1 MVTEL
6 LSILIVALIVQQAVE
21 AIKKA
26 IKIKKG
32 YSLFN
37 FINIKVLISIIIS
50 ITLCIT
56 SEIGILALLG
66 VEALPIL
73 DYILTGLI
81 VSGGASS
88 IRELQKQIQSSK
100 INQEVTTDGE
110 QTNKRF

>member
-6 LSILIVALIVQQAVE
+6 LSILIIALIVQQAVE

-32 YSLFN
+32 YSLFKI
-37 FINIKVLISIIIS
+37 INIKVLISIIIS

-56 SEIGILALLG
+56 SEIGMLALLG
-66 VEALPIL
+66 VKALPIL

-88 IRELQKQIQSSK
+88 IRELQKQIQNAK
-100 INQEVTTDGE
+100 QGDE
-110 QTNKRF
+110 QK

>member
-6 LSILIVALIVQQAVE
+6 LSILIIALIVQQAVE
-21 AIKKA
+21 AIKKT

-50 ITLCIT
+50 ITLCVT
-56 SEIGILALLG
+56 SEIGLLVLLG
-66 VEALPIL
+66 VKALPIL
-73 DYILTGLI
+73 DYVLTGLI

-88 IRELQKQIQSSK
+88 IRELQKQIQNAK
-100 INQEVTTDGE
+100 QGDE
-110 QTNKRF
+110 QR

>member
-6 LSILIVALIVQQAVE
+6 LSILIIALVVQQAVA

-32 YSLFN
+32 YSLFKI
-37 FINIKVLISIIIS
+37 INIKMLISIIIS
-50 ITLCIT
+50 ITLCVT
-56 SEIGILALLG
+56 SEIGLLVLLG
-66 VEALPIL
+66 VKALPIL

-88 IRELQKQIQSSK
+88 IRELQKQIQNAK
-100 INQEVTTDGE
+100 QGDE
-110 QTNKRF
+110 QK

>member
-26 IKIKKG
+26 IKIKQG
-32 YSLFN
+32 YSLFKI
-37 FINIKVLISIIIS
+37 INIKVLISIVIS
-50 ITLCIT
+50 ITLCVT
-56 SEIGILALLG
+56 SEIGLLVLLG
-66 VEALPIL
+66 VKALPTL

-88 IRELQKQIQSSK
+88 IRELQKQIQNAK
-100 INQEVTTDGE
+100 QGDEKNEL
-110 QTNKRF
+110 

>member
-50 ITLCIT
+50 ITLCVT
-56 SEIGILALLG
+56 SEIGLLVLLG
-66 VEALPIL
+66 VKALPIL
-73 DYILTGLI
+73 DYVLTGLI

-88 IRELQKQIQSSK
+88 IRELQKQIQNAK
-100 INQEVTTDGE
+100 QGDE
-110 QTNKRF
+110 QK